1 MDYISFINSINR
13 HCKEEFILDLVPIL
27 ISSTKDCPCTIPYTY
42 LHKYKLL
49 DVSHKLSNL
58 FILNVDYIINEDN
71 IKFISPV
78 VFKFYLYRSNNTVL
92 VLQYIYLEQ
101 YILLAMQTELNM
113 VDNLLKNIQQLEVVV
128 SNKYNQCNESINEID
143 SLICT
148 IESKDTIINDLRD
161 NIYKKNT
168 ELLKLE
174 NKNRSLIN
182 EKTRLIKIDS
192 LDNNNY
198 CCIIS

>member
-13 HCKEEFILDLVPIL
+13 HCKEEFILDLATIL
-27 ISSTKDCPCTIPYTY
+27 ISSTKDYPCTIPYTY

-148 IESKDTIINDLRD
+148 IESKDTIINNLRD

>member
-1 MDYISFINSINR
+1 
-13 HCKEEFILDLVPIL
+13 
-27 ISSTKDCPCTIPYTY
+27 
-42 LHKYKLL
+42 
-49 DVSHKLSNL
+49 
-58 FILNVDYIINEDN
+58 
-71 IKFISPV
+71 
-78 VFKFYLYRSNNTVL
+78 
-92 VLQYIYLEQ
+92 
-101 YILLAMQTELNM
+101 MQTELNM

-148 IESKDTIINDLRD
+148 IESKDTIINNLRD